1 MEIESIY
8 LKSLRNEEHYKFNI
22 DFSALVAESTP
33 EALGIQT
40 LYPAYQLALT
50 TEISALNVVQGIA
63 ITDDL
68 IDADAV
74 RDTTFR
80 GLTGT
85 VKSALNHFDPEVRS
99 SAERLKMLIDTYGN
113 MTEKPLDQETASII
127 KLVEELEGSYAADA
141 VKLGVASW
149 VTALKQQNK
158 AFDDLKNLRYDETTA
173 KPQLNLRQ
181 ARQETDNAYRA
192 IIKRI
197 NSLIEVNG
205 PTAYSAFVADL
216 NSRVGNYQNLLEQRK
231 SRNAKAKAK
240 ESESTGE
247 GESVPK
253 K

>member
-22 DFSALVAESTP
+22 DFSALVAKSTP

-40 LYPAYQLALT
+40 LYAAYQLALT
-50 TEISALNVVQGIA
+50 TEISALNVVQGST

-68 IDADAV
+68 IDADAD

-80 GLTGT
+80 GFTGT
-85 VKSALNHFDPEVRS
+85 VKSAVNHFDAEVRS
-99 SAERLKMLIDTYGN
+99 SAERLKLLIDTYGN

-127 KLVEELEGSYAADA
+127 KLVEELEGQYAADA
-141 VKLGVASW
+141 VKLGVETW

-173 KPQLNLRQ
+173 KPQQNLRQ

-192 IIKRI
+192 IVKRI

-216 NSRVGNYQNLLEQRK
+216 NTRVGNYQNLLAQRK
-231 SRNAKAKAK
+231 GRNAKAKET
-240 ESESTGE
+240 ESSGDGE
-247 GESVPK
+247 AEPK